1 MTLNAHANLFQMVG
15 HLAAFHRPCSFTY
28 AWHHN
33 RQHAR
38 EGLPLWLWDAHNR
51 FHDDDD
57 GIHYA
62 YRQTRDTDDYDGGW
76 LHLFISLWNIVIIC
90 IVGILEPPPSCLRS
104 GLPVFF
110 FCVVYTWPEP
120 LSKPATLWDKFHL
133 FWTVRAWSF
142 LHHRASWRRNH
153 IPAEGNQTGGGDITC
168 GSCALESAS
177 RTDYTM
183 RNCHRTGTSS
193 GQKTWTAWDC
203 QETRYLDEIM
213 IKKQLSGSLRFR

>member
-110 FCVVYTWPEP
+110 
-120 LSKPATLWDKFHL
+120 S
-133 FWTVRAWSF
+133 AWSIHGRSH
-142 LHHRASWRRNH
+142 LANRQR
-153 IPAEGNQTGGGDITC
+153 C
-168 GSCALESAS
+168 GTSFISFEQCALDPSYIIE
-177 RTDYTM
+177 
-183 RNCHRTGTSS
+183 HREEEIIYPQKETKLVAATSLVEAVHLKVQAEPTTPWEIVIGQGHLLVRRHGQRGT
-193 GQKTWTAWDC
+193 A
-203 QETRYLDEIM
+203 
-213 IKKQLSGSLRFR
+213 KKHDT